1 MDTLKS
7 TFESLSLAGVD
18 DEWSELHKWVRNIR
32 CTNKLSISCFLE
44 SCGLPSDDPY
54 FRPLVCKE
62 LGVCRRPSS
71 RFGTPGKAMRDIL
84 KPIKDDPSRLVIVKS
99 SRDSSFTDAIS
110 DWRMDNLIILRRL
123 GFRDVSAVDMVLRID
138 KFGQPSITQ
147 EELMNRIW
155 NDPNISSSFEMKSI
169 TPTSRQCFL

>member
-1 MDTLKS
+1 MDNPES

-18 DEWSELHKWVRNIR
+18 DEWIELHKWVWDICCR
-32 CTNKLSISCFLE
+32 NKLSISCFLE

-54 FRPLVCKE
+54 FRPLVSKG

-71 RFGTPGKAMRDIL
+71 RFGTPGKVIRDIL
-84 KPIKDDPSRLVIVKS
+84 EPFKDDPSRLVIVKS
-99 SRDSSFTDAIS
+99 SRDSSFSDATS
-110 DWRMDNLIILRRL
+110 DWRMDNLNTLRRL
-123 GFRDVSAVDMVLRID
+123 GFKDVSAVDMVLRID
-138 KFGQPSITQ
+138 NIRQPSITQ

-169 TPTSRQCFL
+169 TPKSRQFFY